1 MRNEFREAEK
11 TLQLIEE
18 QKKEAEEKLKYIVNM
33 AIVDASKDYPV
44 KRLGP
49 KIISVRFSNL
59 IGNPWN
65 QQYHDWVE
73 ASKIVMEYLSTQDAY
88 KWKDK
93 LIELLEG
100 DTESRKPVIF
110 KKGRGGCFYQI
121 PVNRKFIVK
130 IIEKL

>member
-1 MRNEFREAEK
+1 MRNEFREIEK
-11 TLQLIEE
+11 TLQLINE
-18 QKKEAEEKLKYIVNM
+18 QRKAAEEKLKYIVNM

-49 KIISVRFSNL
+49 KIISVRFSDI

-65 QQYHDWVE
+65 QQYYDWVE
-73 ASKIVMEYLSTQDAY
+73 ASKVVMKYLNEQDAD

-93 LIELLEG
+93 LIELFGG
-100 DTESRKPVIF
+100 DTESRKPVMF
-110 KKGRGGCFYQI
+110 KNGKGGCFYQI

>member
-1 MRNEFREAEK
+1 MS
-11 TLQLIEE
+11 
-18 QKKEAEEKLKYIVNM
+18 
-33 AIVDASKDYPV
+33 IVDASKDYPV

-49 KIISVRFSNL
+49 KIISVRFSDL

-65 QQYHDWVE
+65 QQYYDWVE
-73 ASKIVMEYLSTQDAY
+73 ASKVVMKYLSKQDVG

-93 LIELLEG
+93 LIELLAG

-110 KKGRGGCFYQI
+110 KQKQDGCLYQI